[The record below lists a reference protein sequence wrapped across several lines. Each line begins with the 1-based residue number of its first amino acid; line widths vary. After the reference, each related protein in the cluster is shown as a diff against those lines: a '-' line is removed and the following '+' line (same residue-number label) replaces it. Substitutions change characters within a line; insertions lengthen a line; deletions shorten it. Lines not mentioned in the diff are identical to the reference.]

1 MKFAIIGYGKMGHII
16 EEVIRERGHEVSV
29 IIDAHNQ
36 DAFDTPSFL
45 ESDAAIEFT
54 TPSTAFDNVCRC
66 LERGV
71 PVVCGSTGWTD
82 RLPEAEEMC
91 RRMNGAMMFA
101 SNYSIGVNIFMAL
114 SRYLTKVMN
123 NFPEYHPGMVEVHHV
138 HKLDHPSGTAVTL
151 ADQLIEQSSRITEW
165 AEPKAG
171 VTPPDTTLVVD
182 HERRGEVPGI
192 HTVVWNS
199 QADEI
204 SITHSAHSRRG
215 FAQGAVMAAEWLPA
229 HKGVQS
235 ISAMMADI
243 TATNGIF

>member
-1 MKFAIIGYGKMGHII
+1 MRFAIIGYGKMGHII
-16 EEVIRERGHEVSV
+16 EEVIKERGHQVSV

-36 DAFDTPSFL
+36 EAFDTPAFL
-45 ESDAAIEFT
+45 ESDVAIEFT
-54 TPSTAFDNVCRC
+54 TPATAFDNVCKC

-71 PVVCGSTGWTD
+71 PVVCGSTGWTAH
-82 RLPEAEEMC
+82 LPEAEDMC
-91 RRMNGAMMFA
+91 RRMDGAMMFA

-114 SRYLTKVMN
+114 SRYLTRVMN

-151 ADQLIEQSSRITEW
+151 ADQLIAESTRMTNW
-165 AEPKAG
+165 AEPQAG
-171 VTPPDTTLVVD
+171 VRPTDDTLIVD

-192 HTVVWNS
+192 HTVTWTS

-215 FAQGAVMAAEWLPA
+215 FAVGAVMAAEWLPA
-229 HKGVQS
+229 HPGVQS
-235 ISAMMADI
+235 IADMMADI
-243 TATNGIF
+243 TGTKGIF